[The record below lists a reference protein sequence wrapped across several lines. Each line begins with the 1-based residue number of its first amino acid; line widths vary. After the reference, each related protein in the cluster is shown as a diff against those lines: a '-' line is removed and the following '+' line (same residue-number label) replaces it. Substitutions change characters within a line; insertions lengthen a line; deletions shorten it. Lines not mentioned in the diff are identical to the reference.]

1 MRLPARGLTAVM
13 DGIPVERTVLALQ
26 GADAELQTKV
36 LSALAPRARR
46 MAEAELQNPANVAA
60 RDIVDARR
68 TIVETVLRLASEG
81 LIDISVL
88 TGG

>member
-1 MRLPARGLTAVM
+1 M

-46 MAEAELQNPANVAA
+46 MAEAELQSPANVPP

-68 TIVETVLRLASEG
+68 TIVDSVLRLAADG
-81 LIDISVL
+81 LIDIS
-88 TGG
+88 GAAA